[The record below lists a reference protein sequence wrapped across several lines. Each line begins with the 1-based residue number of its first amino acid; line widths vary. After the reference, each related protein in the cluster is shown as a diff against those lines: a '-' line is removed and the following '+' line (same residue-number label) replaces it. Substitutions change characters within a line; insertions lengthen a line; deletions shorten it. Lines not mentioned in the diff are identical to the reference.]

1 MSDVLRLSIATLRH
15 QSRRYLAPGLAVVLG
30 IAFIAATLV
39 LTDTLSSSMKQSVA
53 GQYERYSAVVAPA
66 EDADELPA
74 SLLDEVTTADG
85 VESVDAIRQ
94 SGAMMRAGSGE
105 LYSMVTTAPENAD
118 HEISAGREPR
128 TRTEVML
135 DESTADSAQVEVGD
149 TVPFTSFEEGER
161 STDATVVGIVDVGK
175 DPRYG
180 PGMQPVFATPE
191 GVTALTGASGWTELD
206 VVGGPD
212 EESLATAVEEAV
224 SQEGVETSTATE
236 YADDQ
241 VAALTGGTDMIG
253 AFMLAFAVIALFV
266 SAIVIG
272 NTFSIL
278 LARRARETALL
289 RTVGSTRGQVVRS
302 ALLEA
307 LVVALVFSGLG
318 VLAGIGLARALV
330 VAGETFGGDAL
341 PEIVF
346 TVPLRAVVVPLAV
359 GLVVVLVAA
368 LRPVLRA
375 SRVAPLEALRPDAAV
390 TARSRRGILRIVA
403 GLVLM
408 GLGAGALVLAA
419 TQHVVEVGVAGGLLS
434 FTGVLL
440 AASALV
446 PAVARAVGVIA
457 ARPFGVPGR
466 LAVEN
471 AVRNPARAAATASAL
486 LVGVTLVTMTAVGAA
501 TTKTV
506 VSEIVDEQYPV
517 DVIVSGSEIDC
528 TSSSA
533 LEDVDGVDTTALVSG
548 STVDAPKAGVRDQA
562 VGVLP
567 DGAETVA
574 RDAEALPS
582 PEEGEVVLSEEAAST
597 AGVDE
602 GDEISLA
609 GADGTVDL
617 RVAVDGRFE
626 GWLVTEAAMADLDTS
641 APSTTMLLRLED
653 SADVSTTMTD
663 IQQVAGG
670 IEGATVDGAAPTRDA
685 NMNALDTA
693 LAVVLALLGISV
705 IIAVVGIA
713 NTLSL
718 SVIERTRESAL
729 MRALGL
735 TRGQLRRMLAVE
747 AVLLALVGVLVG
759 GVLGTV
765 YALSGVSALLGEHG
779 SVTPQLPWGQLALVA
794 VVAVVAGLLA
804 SVLPARRAARVAP
817 SAALAAE

>member
-1 MSDVLRLSIATLRH
+1 MSDVFRLSLATLRH

-53 GQYERYSAVVAPA
+53 GQYEPYSAVVAPP
-66 EDADELPA
+66 EGSTEMPA
-74 SLLDEVTTADG
+74 SVLDDVTTADG
-85 VESVDAIRQ
+85 VESVDAVRE
-94 SGAMMRAGSGE
+94 SSAMMRAGSGE
-105 LYSMVTTAPENAD
+105 LYATVTTAPESAD
-118 HEISAGREPR
+118 HQISSGREPR
-128 TRTEVML
+128 DRTEVML
-135 DESTADSAQVEVGD
+135 AENTADSAGVDIGD
-149 TVPFTSFEEGER
+149 TVPFASFDEGER
-161 STDATVVGIVDVGK
+161 STEATVVGIVDVGK
-175 DPRYG
+175 DPRYAAG
-180 PGMQPVFATPE
+180 VQPVFATPE
-191 GVTALTGASGWTELD
+191 GVTALTGASGWTELG

-212 EESLATAVEEAV
+212 EEALAAAVDEATPQKGTEV
-224 SQEGVETSTATE
+224 STATGFAE
-236 YADDQ
+236 DR

-253 AFMLAFAVIALFV
+253 VFMLAFAVIALFV

-289 RTVGSTRGQVVRS
+289 RTVGATRGQVVRS

-307 LVVALVFSGLG
+307 LVVALVFSALG

-330 VAGETFGGDAL
+330 VAGETFGGDAI

-346 TVPLRAVVVPLAV
+346 TVPGRAVVLPLVV

-390 TARSRRGILRIVA
+390 TARSRRGMVRIVS

-408 GLGAGALVLAA
+408 GLGAAALVIAA
-419 TQHVVEVGVAGGLLS
+419 TQHFVEVGVAGGLIS

-440 AASALV
+440 AASVLV
-446 PAVARAVGVIA
+446 PAVARAVGVVA

-486 LVGVTLVTMTAVGAA
+486 LVGVTLVTMTAVGTA

-506 VSEIVDEQYPV
+506 VSDIVNEEYPV
-517 DVIVSGSEIDC
+517 DVIVNGSEIDR

-533 LEDVDGVDTTALVSG
+533 REDVDGVDTTALVSG
-548 STVDAPKAGVRDQA
+548 TIVDAPKAGVRDQT
-562 VGVLP
+562 VGTLP
-567 DGAETVA
+567 DGSDAVA
-574 RDAEALPS
+574 RDPEALPS
-582 PEEGEVVLSEEAAST
+582 PEEGEVLLSDEAAAT
-597 AGVDE
+597 AGVSS
-602 GDEISLA
+602 GDEVSLA
-609 GADGTVDL
+609 GPSGTVDL
-617 RVAVDGRFE
+617 RVTTGGQFG
-626 GWLVTEAAMADLDTS
+626 GWLVTESAMADLDTS
-641 APSTTMLLRLED
+641 ATDTTMLLRLDD
-653 SADVSTTMTD
+653 SADVSTTMTE

-670 IEGATVDGAAPTRDA
+670 IEGANVDGAAPTRDA

-765 YALSGVSALLGEHG
+765 YALSGVSALLGEYG
-779 SVTPQLPWGQLALVA
+779 SVTPELPWGQLALVA

-804 SVLPARRAARVAP
+804 SVLPARRASRVSP